1 MDTSKY
7 IRNGDFC
14 QIVSDK
20 FEAEHGVKRNTIVYV
35 VGTKAL
41 PMSEEDPYTQRIKM
55 VVHLVGNDLHV
66 IFDKM
71 YIMDPDS
78 IQKVDENKQKNL
90 TGILEFDFNLIDAEN
105 NN

>member
-55 VVHLVGNDLHV
+55 IVHIVDHNLHV
-66 IFDKM
+66 VFDKM

-78 IQKVDENKQKNL
+78 LHKVDDSKQRTL
-90 TGILEFDFNLIDAEN
+90 TKILEMDFDLPEAVKV
-105 NN
+105 

>member
-20 FEAEHGVKRNTIVYV
+20 FEEHGVKRNTLVYV

-55 VVHLVGNDLHV
+55 VVHLVDHNLHV

-90 TGILEFDFNLIDAEN
+90 TGILELDFDLPEAVKA
-105 NN
+105 